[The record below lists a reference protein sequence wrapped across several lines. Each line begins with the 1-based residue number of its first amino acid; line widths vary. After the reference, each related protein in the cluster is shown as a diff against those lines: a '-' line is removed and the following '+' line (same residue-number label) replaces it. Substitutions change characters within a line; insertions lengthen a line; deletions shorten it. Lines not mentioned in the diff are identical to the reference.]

1 MTNVPQFARIGI
13 VDWQENGAAIETL
26 AISEGVCV
34 LSGAWFIGLENLE
47 LIADIL
53 SYRLLI
59 EIGAPRPGKF
69 NFDEET
75 ISVQTATF
83 LQDAKNESELALI
96 DYLAYKEQD
105 PKKRKNLVE
114 PNFTS
119 WPDVIDL
126 NQAALHFEK
135 VGKISSIQGTDPVM
149 EKVLTAARL
158 SKWMIDGWLHDE
170 QERSERTYLNSSN
183 LGARVLPPSW
193 LKVMPSRG

>member
-1 MTNVPQFARIGI
+1 MTNIPQFASLGI
-13 VDWQENGAAIETL
+13 VDWQKNGAAVETL

-34 LSGAWFIGLENLE
+34 LSGAWFIELDNFG

-69 NFDEET
+69 NFDAET
-75 ISVQTATF
+75 ISVQTTTF
-83 LQDAKNESELALI
+83 LQDAKKESELALI
-96 DYLAYKEQD
+96 DYLAYKELD

-114 PNFTS
+114 PNFTP
-119 WPDVIDL
+119 WPDAIDL
-126 NQAALHFEK
+126 NKAALHFEK

-170 QERSERTYLNSSN
+170 RERSERTYLKSSDV
-183 LGARVLPPSW
+183 GARVLPPSW